1 MERQINGEVT
11 MLSNQQIQNNWPK
24 IKSQVLSQWN
34 KLSESEVEQTHGSLN
49 SLEKLVHEK
58 YGANV
63 NFDQE
68 YEKICNRFKPF
79 HLGQK
84 HSEMEMSAKSMDK
97 DRDDEYLAGQ
107 FGVTKPI
114 ELNSGRE
121 SVEVK
126 SLKRK
131 IQSEENF
138 DESEYDGF
146 NNMDRHSADYSG
158 LNYKIETK
166 QNNINKPASDEIQT
180 NQVPSP
186 KDKDITLG
194 RSNSSANTT
203 SHSALVSSEA
213 MSRDTKKL

>member
-1 MERQINGEVT
+1 
-11 MLSNQQIQNNWPK
+11 MLNNEQIQNNWPK

-34 KLSESEVEQTHGSLN
+34 KLSESEVEQTHGSSN
-49 SLEKLVHEK
+49 SLGKLVQEK

-68 YEKICNRFKPF
+68 YEKICNKFKSL
-79 HLGQK
+79 HLGPK
-84 HSEMEMSAKSMDK
+84 HSEMDMAEKSMDK
-97 DRDDEYLAGQ
+97 DRDDQYLSAQ
-107 FGVTKPI
+107 FGVTRPI
-114 ELNSGRE
+114 IE
-121 SVEVK
+121 K
-126 SLKRK
+126 SSSETVGIKDLRRK
-131 IQSEENF
+131 ILDLDEEDFN
-138 DESEYDGF
+138 ESEYDGF
-146 NNMDRHSADYSG
+146 NNTDRHSADYSG

-186 KDKDITLG
+186 KDEDITLG

-203 SHSALVSSEA
+203 SHSALASSEA